1 MNSSPPQSRHPFAAG
16 VPIAELDMAITGS
29 TDLSGDKK
37 ERIEHFRIDDV
48 KALERKYTIGRKLG
62 QGSFGTVVL
71 VQERSTGESYAC
83 KSLKKK
89 AGSQKTYEQLQ
100 REVAI
105 MKLVRHANIIVLHEV
120 YETSK
125 KIFLV
130 MEHCGGGELDETIRL
145 SKKCSDQDVR
155 IIVRRISDAV
165 GYLHAHGIVHRD
177 IKPQN
182 ILLSTMD
189 PLDPLNIKVS
199 DFGLATWV
207 DKCTMMDNVVGT
219 PLYMAPE
226 IIQNL
231 PYSAQ
236 CDIWSIGVMTY
247 LLLFGY
253 QRDMERALQ
262 KMVAAGK
269 IEYPP
274 EYWKGIAPG
283 ARALCDSMLRS
294 DPAKRISAREILMHP
309 WIRGDIG
316 VTYGIGQV
324 NTTVLDLMRS
334 YNTQL
339 RLKKILRIVHCAV
352 RFMAPILRRKQFH
365 HSSLTTTPT
374 SATTQTSSTQM
385 APYPPSSTFPST
397 STTNGRKL
405 RAGNNSSLASKSRN
419 SAQSHITNS
428 YSHVPR
434 GTGSRSSNTAAAP
447 NPLAATASAEYSI
460 ASGINRSFGSFNSLE
475 SGINSSTGVLTSHYS
490 SAAFI
495 GMREGSSGDML
506 GDMDGPSSGRTSKMK
521 SSGRA
526 ASLDCGAPSTNH
538 SDLNSVSPNINGSGR
553 QTRVGDSMAASKFAQ
568 YEAGVTSLKKP
579 PAGGSSRT
587 KVNMNASGH
596 SLAASSRRDSHGGSV
611 HGSGLLQRSSIDDDR
626 YRCSEMKESTPGS
639 TTSLSCRVNT
649 RPLAPSAQ
657 KRVQIDLALAPLKGG
672 SLPRETQAS
681 SSRTSVPAQ
690 AQAGRDS
697 ASRLRSAQSLP
708 RILPELVRERRSS
721 KK

>member
-1 MNSSPPQSRHPFAAG
+1 MNPSPPQSRHPFAAG

-29 TDLSGDKK
+29 TDLSGEKK

-130 MEHCGGGELDETIRL
+130 MEHCGGGELDETIRS

-189 PLDPLNIKVS
+189 PLDPLNVKVS

-269 IEYPP
+269 IEYPQ

-316 VTYGIGQV
+316 VTYGIGHV

-352 RFMAPILRRKQFH
+352 RFMAPILRRKQLRN
-365 HSSLTTTPT
+365 SLTTTPT
-374 SATTQTSSTQM
+374 ATTTTQPSPTQS
-385 APYPPSSTFPST
+385 APYPPSTFPST

-405 RAGNNSSLASKSRN
+405 RTGNTSSLASKSRN

-434 GTGSRSSNTAAAP
+434 GTGSRSSNATVVT
-447 NPLAATASAEYSI
+447 PLAATTSAEYSI
-460 ASGINRSFGSFNSLE
+460 ASSTNRSLGSFNSLE
-475 SGINSSTGVLTSHYS
+475 SGINSSTGALTSHSTYS

-495 GMREGSSGDML
+495 GMREGGSGDML
-506 GDMDGPSSGRTSKMK
+506 GDMDGPSAGRTSKMK
-521 SSGRA
+521 GSGRA
-526 ASLDCGAPSTNH
+526 ASLDCGTASTMH
-538 SDLNSVSPNINGSGR
+538 TDLNSVNGNGR

-587 KVNMNASGH
+587 KVNVNASGH
-596 SLAASSRRDSHGGSV
+596 SLAASSRRDSHGGGMGSV
-611 HGSGLLQRSSIDDDR
+611 NGSGLLQRASIDDDR
-626 YRCSEMKESTPGS
+626 YRCSEMKEGS
-639 TTSLSCRVNT
+639 NTSLSCRISA
-649 RPLAPSAQ
+649 RPSAQ

-672 SLPRETQAS
+672 SLPRETQTN
-681 SSRTSVPAQ
+681 SRTSVPAQ
-690 AQAGRDS
+690 AQGRDS